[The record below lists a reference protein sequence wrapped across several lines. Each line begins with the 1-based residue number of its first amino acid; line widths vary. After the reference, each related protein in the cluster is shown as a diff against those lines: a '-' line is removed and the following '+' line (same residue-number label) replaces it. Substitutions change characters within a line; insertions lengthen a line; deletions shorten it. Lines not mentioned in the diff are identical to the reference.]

1 MRLVAT
7 SNSICDEQKPQCRN
21 CVKHSVV
28 CDFQSIAATRPFFSS
43 PHPQSAPPAHDLNLA
58 DLELLHNFTTA
69 TYATLSESPILRE
82 FYRSTSVQLGLGCGY
97 IMRVVLAVSGLH
109 LAHYRP
115 QKRDY
120 YQALAITHHRIASRD
135 AMDLM
140 NEVTPETAHSLFL
153 FSVLTIYFA
162 LASPRKEDRFLLV
175 GESGF
180 PDWMFLLQGTRTF
193 IQVSGVP
200 TDGPLTP
207 IFSHGTERWRA
218 REYAANES
226 PVPFPGTPAVPS
238 AAEQQ
243 LEPLRDFI
251 SRREPDGKLREV
263 YLKAIAELGKSFSFS
278 DHALSSGIKPLDKPD
293 LTDAP
298 IPHAPFLPPNYA
310 PFILIVPELTAH
322 FNNSGI

>member
-1 MRLVAT
+1 MVA
-7 SNSICDEQKPQCRN
+7 
-21 CVKHSVV
+21 
-28 CDFQSIAATRPFFSS
+28 ARPFFSS
-43 PHPQSAPPAHDLNLA
+43 PHPQSAPPPHDLNLA

-69 TYATLSESPILRE
+69 TYATLSENHILRE
-82 FYRSTSVQLGLGCGY
+82 FYRSTSVQLGLGCSY

-135 AMDLM
+135 AMGLM
-140 NEVTPETAHSLFL
+140 NEVTLETAHSLFL
-153 FSVLTIYFA
+153 FSVFTIYFA

-200 TDGPLTP
+200 TEGPLTP
-207 IFSHGTERWRA
+207 VFSQGTERWQA
-218 REYAANES
+218 REYAANEN
-226 PVPFPGTPAVPS
+226 PVSLPGTPAVPS

-243 LEPLRDFI
+243 LESLRDFI
-251 SRREPDGKLREV
+251 SRREPDANLRLV
-263 YLKAIAELGKSFSFS
+263 YLKAITELNKTFSVFG
-278 DHALSSGIKPLDKPD
+278 HVSGSRTKPLDKTD
-293 LTDAP
+293 LTDAFVWIFKGHWWMQGWPDHIIERCWSVLDEEHRPLIRWP
-298 IPHAPFLPPNYA
+298 IEEIGWIAPA
-310 PFILIVPELTAH
+310 AGT
-322 FNNSGI
+322 

>member
-1 MRLVAT
+1 MVA
-7 SNSICDEQKPQCRN
+7 
-21 CVKHSVV
+21 
-28 CDFQSIAATRPFFSS
+28 ARPFFSS
-43 PHPQSAPPAHDLNLA
+43 PHPQSAPPPHDLNLA
-58 DLELLHNFTTA
+58 DLELLHNFTTM

-82 FYRSTSVQLGLGCGY
+82 FYRTTSVQLGLGCSY

-140 NEVTPETAHSLFL
+140 NDMTPETAHSLFL

-200 TDGPLTP
+200 TGGPLTP
-207 IFSHGTERWRA
+207 VFSHGAERWQA
-218 REYAANES
+218 REYATNED
-226 PVPFPGTPAVPS
+226 PVSLPGTPAVPS

-243 LEPLRDFI
+243 LESLRDFI
-251 SRREPDGKLREV
+251 SRREPDAKLRQV
-263 YLKAIAELGKSFSFS
+263 YLKAIAELNKSLSIF
-278 DHALSSGIKPLDKPD
+278 DHASGSGITPLGKTD
-293 LTDAP
+293 LTDAFVWIFKGQWWMQGWADQIIERSWSMLDEEHRLLIRWP
-298 IPHAPFLPPNYA
+298 IEEIGWIAPA
-310 PFILIVPELTAH
+310 AST
-322 FNNSGI
+322 